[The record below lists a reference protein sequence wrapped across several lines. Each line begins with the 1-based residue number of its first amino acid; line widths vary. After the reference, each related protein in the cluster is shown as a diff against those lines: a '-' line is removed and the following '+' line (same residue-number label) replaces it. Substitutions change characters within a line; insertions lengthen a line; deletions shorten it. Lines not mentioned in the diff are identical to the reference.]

1 MQVKETSARVTR
13 LSGGLATLL
22 VLLIAVQ
29 GCGGEDPDR
38 SAPATEDA
46 PVPGEV
52 AGEVAEHD
60 AHAGHGHDDLPA
72 TAGSGYTVDDVR
84 FMQMMIAHHDQALRM
99 ARMASEQAAGP
110 EVSQLAQRIDISQ
123 RDEIRFM
130 ERWLAE
136 RDQAVPDE
144 EQRRTMHMPGMVA
157 PVEFERLGRRQG
169 SDFDQLFLSLMI
181 EHHVGALEM
190 VDDLF
195 ASPGSAQ
202 DSELFQFATDVGA
215 DQLDEIGIMERLLDR
230 LQPA

>member
-1 MQVKETSARVTR
+1 MHVKATSPRVTR
-13 LSGGLATLL
+13 LSGGLAALL

-29 GCGGEDPDR
+29 GCGGEDPDH
-38 SAPATEDA
+38 SAPATEEA
-46 PVPGEV
+46 PVP
-52 AGEVAEHD
+52 GEVAEHD

-72 TAGSGYTVDDVR
+72 TAGPGYTVDDVR
-84 FMQMMIAHHDQALRM
+84 FMQMMIGHHDQALRM

-110 EVSQLAQRIDISQ
+110 EVSQLAVRIDISQ
-123 RDEIRFM
+123 RDEIRLM

-136 RDQAVPDE
+136 RGQVVPDE
-144 EQRRTMHMPGMVA
+144 EQRREMHMPGMVA

-169 SDFDQLFLSLMI
+169 ADFDRLFLQLMI